1 MEIREIHMKNFGKF
15 RDKKM
20 TFSPGLNVIYGENE
34 SGKTTIQNFIMG
46 MMFGMEKPRG
56 RGSQNA
62 PYEKYEP
69 WEAPAYY
76 EGTLR
81 FSTGGQEFCLER
93 NFYHKEKTER
103 LVNVRDG
110 EELSVAQGDLQMLLG
125 GISRDAYENTF
136 LIRQEQ
142 PKPGT
147 ALKDCLDDELQ
158 NLAKTGDGSFQ
169 LSKVLQH
176 LQTERKNLTAQLK
189 ELEKDRTH
197 QIEVLQ
203 AEEKVLAG
211 QQEQLRE
218 RMDRQRQG
226 MKPPKSGIRAER
238 RRSPE
243 NEMAQMRY
251 FHPAAA
257 LGLVLSLAWFLVWR
271 QGTVS
276 LPLWLV
282 GQIVLLIV
290 FIAGLRATAKKASRR
305 ETADTGVVD
314 TEDEKQQAVLQ
325 VLGEEF
331 REKEMELENNRS
343 RQKEL
348 QSVTGEMKALYAK
361 QQAISLAEETLVSLA
376 AQGGKENAG
385 LLNAAAAEIFGQ
397 ITNGKYRDVTFSKTY
412 EPQVMVGEKRRNPKD
427 FSGGTVQQ
435 LYFATRM
442 AAGKFLEKEE
452 ELPFLLDEPFAGYD
466 SNRMSEALQWLG
478 GQERQILLFTCQER
492 EKECLE
498 ELQLP
503 FSYTEL

>member
-1 MEIREIHMKNFGKF
+1 
-15 RDKKM
+15 
-20 TFSPGLNVIYGENE
+20 
-34 SGKTTIQNFIMG
+34 
-46 MMFGMEKPRG
+46 
-56 RGSQNA
+56 
-62 PYEKYEP
+62 
-69 WEAPAYY
+69 
-76 EGTLR
+76 
-81 FSTGGQEFCLER
+81 
-93 NFYHKEKTER
+93 
-103 LVNVRDG
+103 
-110 EELSVAQGDLQMLLG
+110 
-125 GISRDAYENTF
+125 
-136 LIRQEQ
+136 
-142 PKPGT
+142 
-147 ALKDCLDDELQ
+147 
-158 NLAKTGDGSFQ
+158 
-169 LSKVLQH
+169 
-176 LQTERKNLTAQLK
+176 
-189 ELEKDRTH
+189 
-197 QIEVLQ
+197 
-203 AEEKVLAG
+203 
-211 QQEQLRE
+211 
-218 RMDRQRQG
+218 

-305 ETADTGVVD
+305 ETADTVVVD
-314 TEDEKQQAVLQ
+314 TEYEKQQAVLQ

-348 QSVTGEMKALYAK
+348 QSVTEEMKALYAK